1 MEIVVSSEGAL
12 GLAGPEDFRSF
23 RVVVPKAVAPS
34 VVSAALDVIGRS
46 DGGGH
51 VFVEPRWI
59 LEQVPTFP
67 TLLLSTSAGGR
78 DSTACCPTRPA
89 RAGPTPTAGSE
100 PRIEYVV
107 ADQQPS

>member
-67 TLLLSTSAGGR
+67 TLAVDIGWRQRFDGMLSYAASQGWTDPDGR
-78 DSTACCPTRPA
+78 V
-89 RAGPTPTAGSE
+89 RA
-100 PRIEYVV
+100 RIEYVV